1 METQSPQPDAG
12 AIQERQLKIWTSGDY
27 ARIGNPIAI
36 MGELLCEAVDL
47 RSGDKVLDVATG
59 SGNTAISAARRF
71 CEVTGMD
78 LAPESIEHARGRA
91 AAEGMEITFEVG
103 DAEDLLLPRRLV
115 RRGALH
121 HRRDVLPE
129 PGEGGASEL
138 LRVCR
143 PGGKI
148 GLANWTPDGFTGN
161 MLRTVGKHVPPPPGL
176 KPPPLWGTEDRLR
189 ELLGDGVS
197 SLETTRLTYN
207 FRYPSAEHFVEWF
220 RDYYGPTVR
229 AFAAL
234 DPEGQDALASDL
246 RKLLDDRNI
255 SGDETLVVPS
265 DYLEVVAV
273 RR

>member
-1 METQSPQPDAG
+1 MTAENQAPGKS
-12 AIQERQLKIWTSGDY
+12 AIQERQVKIWTAGEY

-47 RSGDKVLDVATG
+47 RSGDNVLDVATG

-71 CEVTGMD
+71 CNVTGMD
-78 LAPESIEHARGRA
+78 LAPESIEHARRRA
-91 AAEGMEITFEVG
+91 EAEGMDIAFEVG
-103 DAEDLLLPRRLV
+103 DAEELPYDD
-115 RRGALH
+115 ASF
-121 HRRDVLPE
+121 DVVLSTIGVMFVPDQE
-129 PGEGGASEL
+129 KAASEM

-143 PGGKI
+143 SGGKI

-161 MLRTVGKHVPPPPGL
+161 MLRIVGKHVPPPPGI
-176 KPPPLWGTEDRLR
+176 KPPSLWGTEERLQ
-189 ELLGDGVS
+189 ELLGEGVS
-197 SLETTRLTYN
+197 SLETTRRSYN

-220 RDYYGPTVR
+220 RNYYGPTVR
-229 AFAAL
+229 AFGAL
-234 DPEGQDALASDL
+234 DEAGQDALAQDL
-246 RKLLDDRNI
+246 EDLLHERNI